1 MLPPRV
7 IVKIVDFAQKK
18 EVAEVD
24 VNSYYTLHNVR
35 EVIKSKGQL
44 QTNFTFVNQ
53 EGLPLAED
61 THTVQNSI
69 IDGHM
74 LYIKQVKDEH
84 KQEEKSIK
92 KGTQKYTLHHLVYFA
107 ANSGV
112 YLGRDSVFN
121 SFPRSTSAFS
131 QRTLVST
138 KMWFYQN
145 SGYVCCHKVVL
156 SHKT

>member
-18 EVAEVD
+18 DVAEVD

-35 EVIKSKGQL
+35 EAIKSKGQL

-61 THTVQNSI
+61 SHTVQNSI

-74 LYIKQVKDEH
+74 LYIKQVRRMNTNRK
-84 KQEEKSIK
+84 KKVIK
-92 KGTQKYTLHHLVYFA
+92 KGTQKYSLH
-107 ANSGV
+107 
-112 YLGRDSVFN
+112 
-121 SFPRSTSAFS
+121 
-131 QRTLVST
+131 Q
-138 KMWFYQN
+138 
-145 SGYVCCHKVVL
+145 VV
-156 SHKT
+156 